1 MSEQN
6 IPEELVGFRAQID
19 ALDDELLELFAK
31 RFQVV
36 RNVGHMKAEKG
47 LTVVQSE
54 RAAQVIEDAVERA
67 RQKGVPE
74 GFIRKLYEM
83 MIDEAHVIEH
93 EIVDEAKS
101 A

>member
-19 ALDDELLELFAK
+19 ALDDELMELFAK

-47 LTVVQSE
+47 MQVVQSQ
-54 RAAQVIEDAVERA
+54 RAEEVIESAVQIA
-67 RQKGVPE
+67 KQKGVPE
-74 GFIRKLYEM
+74 DFIRKLYEM

-93 EIVDEAKS
+93 AIVDNVKGS
-101 A
+101 